1 MQRGSKGS
9 RLQFA
14 KDACFL
20 GGGIFCA
27 TFGLESSLLPNQ
39 FIDGGATG
47 ISLLLAEAYTW
58 PLYVLVLLVNV
69 PFVLLGFKV
78 IGKQFAI
85 KTTLAI
91 MGLALVLATGTFP
104 EVRYHHLRE
113 ERCLT
118 KHDH

>member
-14 KDACFL
+14 KDTCFL
-20 GGGIFCA
+20 VGGFFSTA
-27 TFGLESSLLPNQ
+27 FVLESSLLPNQ

-47 ISLLLAEAYTW
+47 ISLLMAEAYTW

-69 PFVLLGFKV
+69 PFVILGYKV

-91 MGLALVLATGTFP
+91 LGLALVLATATFP
-104 EVRYHHLRE
+104 EVRHYHLRE